1 MSFARFITI
10 SFPGFI
16 FRYVRV
22 GSLSNKFRL
31 EVGDYSGTAGNGLNL
46 QAKPKFSET
55 EGLWLH
61 GRFVANLN
69 R

>member
-10 SFPGFI
+10 LFPGFI
-16 FRYVRV
+16 FSYFRV

-31 EVGDYSGTAGNGLNL
+31 EVGNYSGTAGNELSL

-55 EGLWLH
+55 KGLWLH
-61 GRFVANLN
+61 GKFVANLK